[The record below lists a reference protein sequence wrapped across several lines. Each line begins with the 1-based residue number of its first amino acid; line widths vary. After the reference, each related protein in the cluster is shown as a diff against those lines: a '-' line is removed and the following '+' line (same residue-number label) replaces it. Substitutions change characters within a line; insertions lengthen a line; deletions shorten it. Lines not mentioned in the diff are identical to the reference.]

1 MLYWESFYRE
11 ITLFFMNYF
20 INNKK
25 RYYIYINIIET
36 YSYSFSIILYN
47 YFKNK
52 KYQLYL

>member
-1 MLYWESFYRE
+1 
-11 ITLFFMNYF
+11 MNYF

-36 YSYSFSIILYN
+36 HSYSFPIILYN

-52 KYQLYL
+52 KYQLYLWKCVYKIIWYMFPN